1 MATTTPLKND
11 DNLLARFI
19 DELVGLYD
27 PRRII
32 LFGSRARGDAGVDSD
47 YDLMV
52 LVSDDSSSAVWDRSI
67 LYDHMWDLGIAAD
80 VLIWTESAYTEK
92 LHLKAS
98 LPATI
103 EREGSEIYAA

>member
-1 MATTTPLKND
+1 MTTTTPLKNG
-11 DNLLARFI
+11 DNLLARLI
-19 DELVGLYD
+19 DELVGLYA

-32 LFGSRARGDAGVDSD
+32 LFGSQARGEAGPGSD

-52 LVSDDSSSAVWDRSI
+52 LVSDNSSSAIQNRSI
-67 LYDHMWDLGIAAD
+67 LYDHLWDLGIAAD
-80 VLIWTESAYTEK
+80 VLIWTESAYTKK

-103 EREGSEIYAA
+103 EREGREIYAA